1 MVHFWR
7 DLEEGKKKRLLADI
21 QAQMK
26 KLNPEKSG
34 AQFDCSFC
42 DARNH
47 RFGTIFSWQNNMLL
61 ILFCIR
67 HILPKSIIRWAF
79 FFTFLHFILGNLYC
93 YKPDVN
99 FVFNKQFFFVHF
111 LFIRFKSCRQKA
123 RKAQVFLNKCSDLDM
138 EVKRPALVRP
148 TNRQTEHGQFHF
160 QKFKWQKI
168 QITS

>member
-1 MVHFWR
+1 MLNLIAVFAMP
-7 DLEEGKKKRLLADI
+7 ETTGLAPFFHDKIICYWFCFVYDI
-21 QAQMK
+21 YSQK
-26 KLNPEKSG
+26 VLYDE
-34 AQFDCSFC
+34 
-42 DARNH
+42 
-47 RFGTIFSWQNNMLL
+47 L
-61 ILFCIR
+61 
-67 HILPKSIIRWAF
+67 